1 VTTTARHRFVFTQAQ
16 CLGMD
21 LDDIGGCTACG
32 ETAYGVEPD
41 ARRYECDHCG
51 AKRVY
56 GAQELMLM
64 DLVDIED
71 D

>member
-1 VTTTARHRFVFTQAQ
+1 
-16 CLGMD
+16 MD